1 MTKTTGACKAP
12 ECSTERR
19 PHDCCL
25 WVAPGQRDEAVTRR
39 KRNDFGGD
47 FLHCDNDFLPHQ
59 GCEKRL
65 HFKWFGGCFLLGCS
79 RAGEE
84 ERGRERGRE
93 KNGQRQR
100 FDLNKTNAK
109 R

>member
-1 MTKTTGACKAP
+1 MTKTNDACKAP

-47 FLHCDNDFLPHQ
+47 FLHCDIDFLPHQ

-65 HFKWFGGCFLLGCS
+65 HFTWLGGGGWLGGT
-79 RAGEE
+79 RERGE
-84 ERGRERGRE
+84 ERGREGERERE
-93 KNGQRQR
+93 KW
-100 FDLNKTNAK
+100 TETEI
-109 R
+109 